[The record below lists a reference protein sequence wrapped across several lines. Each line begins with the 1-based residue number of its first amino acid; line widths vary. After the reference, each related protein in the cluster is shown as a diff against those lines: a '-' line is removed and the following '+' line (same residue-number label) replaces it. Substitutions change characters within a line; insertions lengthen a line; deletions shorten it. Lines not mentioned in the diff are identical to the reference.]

1 MLEIVDKVTLPAMAG
16 LLTAYLVLHLNADGR
31 VIATETVKAPDDAC
45 VLDLVRARMDS
56 SAIEVW
62 DGVRFVEHLE
72 ASDAGSVSLALG
84 TNWYR

>member
-1 MLEIVDKVTLPAMAG
+1 MLEIVDEGTLPTMAP

-31 VIATETVKAPDDAC
+31 VIATETVKAPNDTC
-45 VLDLVRARMDS
+45 VLDLVRARMDGR
-56 SAIEVW
+56 AIEVW

-72 ASDAGSVSLALG
+72 PSDAGSASLALG

>member
-1 MLEIVDKVTLPAMAG
+1 MLEIVDEVTLPGMAA

-31 VIATETVKAPDDAC
+31 VIATETVQAPNDAC
-45 VLDLVRARMDS
+45 VLDLVRARMDGR
-56 SAIEVW
+56 AIEVW

-72 ASDAGSVSLALG
+72 ASDSGSASLALG